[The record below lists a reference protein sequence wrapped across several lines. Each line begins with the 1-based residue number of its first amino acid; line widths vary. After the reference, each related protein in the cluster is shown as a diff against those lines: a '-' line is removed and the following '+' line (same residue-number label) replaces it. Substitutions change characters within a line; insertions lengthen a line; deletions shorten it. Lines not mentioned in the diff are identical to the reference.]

1 MKILVTGGTSTVG
14 KHLQKIIPSAK
25 FIGSSDCDLVSYN
38 DTFDYLSN
46 YSPDIVIHLAAKV
59 GGIKANIDN
68 PVMFYEDNILM
79 NTNILKASYKTGC
92 TRFIGLLSTCAYPDT
107 VNTYPMTERDFHTGP
122 PAPSN
127 FGYGYSKRALATQID
142 IYNKQYKTNYQ
153 YLIPSNLYS
162 EYDTKPEGSSHYI
175 NALIHKIIDAEKQGN
190 KCITLWG
197 DGTPLRQCTY
207 ANDIA
212 RVIDQIIEK
221 NIYSSFNVS
230 FPTNFSIDAI
240 AKMALYTLGKNDWE
254 INYINPH
261 MNGQYRKDVSIEKM
275 LEYLPDFNFIA
286 LEEGI
291 KIIYNK
297 IINNNE

>member
-14 KHLQKIIPSAK
+14 KHLQNILPSAK
-25 FIGSSDCDLVSYN
+25 FIGSSDCDLVNYN
-38 DTFDYLSN
+38 ETLDYLN
-46 YSPDIVIHLAAKV
+46 DYKPDAVIHLAAKV

-68 PVMFYEDNILM
+68 PVMYYEDNILM

-92 TRFIGLLSTCAYPDT
+92 KRFIGLLSTCAYPDV
-107 VNTYPMTERDFHTGP
+107 VNTYPMTEDDFHIGP

-142 IYNKQYKTNYQ
+142 LYNKQYKTNYQ

-175 NALIHKIIDAEKQGN
+175 NALIHKIINAESLGHN
-190 KCITLWG
+190 HITLWG

-212 RVIDQIIEK
+212 RVINEVLEK

-230 FPTNFSIDAI
+230 FPTNFSIHTI
-240 AKMALYTLGKNDWE
+240 AKIALYSLGKRDWE
-254 INYINPH
+254 IKYIHPD
-261 MNGQYRKDVSIEKM
+261 MNGQYRKDVSIDKM
-275 LEYLPDFNFIA
+275 LEYLPDFNFTA
-286 LEEGI
+286 LNEGI
-291 KIIYNK
+291 KIVYNK
-297 IINNNE
+297 IKNNNE